1 LTSLKQKTVSG
12 LLWSFID
19 NFANLG
25 LNFIIGI
32 ILARLLN
39 PEEFGLI
46 GMITIFISIS
56 KSFINSGFG
65 SALIR
70 KKNCSQH
77 DYSTVFYFNLA
88 VGIIFYFLLFFSSY
102 AIGNFFNQ
110 PQLENILKVLGFL
123 IIIESLTMI
132 QRTILTKRVDF
143 KLQARIS
150 VISSVVSGIIA
161 ILMAYRGFG
170 VWSLVAL
177 QLSRQAITSFLLW
190 LWNNWKPRLIF
201 SMESFKELF
210 SFGSKLLVS
219 GLIDT
224 TFRNIYYLVIGKFF
238 SAQDLGFYTRAQAFS
253 NFPSQNLNRIISRVS
268 YPVLAD
274 IQDDIPRL
282 RINYQKLIRSTM
294 FITFTLM
301 LGMAAVAKPMVLT
314 LIGEKWLPS
323 VVYLQLLC
331 FVGMFYPLHSLN
343 LNMLQVEGRSD
354 LFLKLEIIKKVLA
367 VPVIAV
373 GIFWGI
379 KIMIAGMIINSM
391 IAYFLNSYW
400 SGRLIGYSSWQQIK
414 DILPSFSLAL
424 IMASIVYLAGYF
436 LPFSDLLKL
445 IIQIITG
452 SIIIFVSSEILK
464 FRDYFFIKNLALEKI
479 HSVKILNNGKAK

>member
-1 LTSLKQKTVSG
+1 
-12 LLWSFID
+12 
-19 NFANLG
+19 
-25 LNFIIGI
+25 
-32 ILARLLN
+32 
-39 PEEFGLI
+39 
-46 GMITIFISIS
+46 
-56 KSFINSGFG
+56 
-65 SALIR
+65 
-70 KKNCSQH
+70 
-77 DYSTVFYFNLA
+77 
-88 VGIIFYFLLFFSSY
+88 
-102 AIGNFFNQ
+102 
-110 PQLENILKVLGFL
+110 
-123 IIIESLTMI
+123 
-132 QRTILTKRVDF
+132 
-143 KLQARIS
+143 
-150 VISSVVSGIIA
+150 
-161 ILMAYRGFG
+161 MAYRGFG

-190 LWNNWKPRLIF
+190 FWNRWRPRLIF
-201 SMESFKELF
+201 NMESFKELF

-219 GLIDT
+219 GLINT

-238 SAQDLGFYTRAQAFS
+238 SALDLGFFTRAQAFS
-253 NFPSQNLNRIISRVS
+253 NLPSQNLNRIISRVS

-282 RINYQKLIRSTM
+282 RMNYQKLIRSTM

-331 FVGMFYPLHSLN
+331 FVGMFYPLHALN

-367 VPVIAV
+367 VPVIVV
-373 GIFWGI
+373 GIYWGI
-379 KIMIAGMIINSM
+379 KIMIAGMIMNSM

-400 SGRLIGYSSWQQIK
+400 SGRHIGYSSWQQIK
-414 DILPSFSLAL
+414 DILPSFFLS
-424 IMASIVYLAGYF
+424 IFMAGIVFLVGYV
-436 LPFSDLLKL
+436 LPLSSLLKL

-452 SIIIFVSSEILK
+452 AIIILLSSEILK

-479 HSVKILNNGKAK
+479 QTIRKNRNNDPE